1 MKARRFSLNR
11 RTTCMRRRAA
21 AVVELAV
28 VTPLLLTMLF
38 GIMEFGRVFMASETL
53 NTAARE
59 ACRVGILQGSTT
71 ADVQQRF
78 MESVAPLGKAVT
90 VDMLT
95 VQEVVPEGQTY
106 TVVNVTVTV
115 PYENV
120 SLFGDMLG
128 LKRTTLSATCSMRKE
143 GT

>member
-1 MKARRFSLNR
+1 MKTRRILLNR
-11 RTTCMRRRAA
+11 RKTGTRRRGA

-38 GIMEFGRVFMASETL
+38 GIMEFGRVFMVSETL

-71 ADVQQRF
+71 SDVEQRF
-78 MESVAPLGKAVT
+78 MQAVAPLGSAVT
-90 VDMLT
+90 SDMLT
-95 VQEVVPEGQTY
+95 VEEVVPDGQSY
-106 TVVNVTVTV
+106 TVVNVTVNV
-115 PYENV
+115 PYQNV
-120 SLFGDMLG
+120 SLFGDLLG
-128 LKRTTLSATCSMRKE
+128 LKTTTLSATCSMRKE

>member
-1 MKARRFSLNR
+1 MKARRLLWTR
-11 RTTCMRRRAA
+11 RAVSTRRRGA

-38 GIMEFGRVFMASETL
+38 GIMEFGRVFMVSETL

-59 ACRVGILQGSTT
+59 ACRVGILQGSDTS
-71 ADVQQRF
+71 DVQDRF
-78 MESVAPLGKAVT
+78 MAAVAPLGSAVS

-95 VQEVVPEGQTY
+95 VQEVVPDGADY
-106 TVVNVTVTV
+106 TVVNVTVNV

-120 SLFGDMLG
+120 SLFGDLLG
-128 LKRTTLSATCSMRKE
+128 LDTTTLSATCSMRKE